1 MHLQLDSVLNA
12 QALSVFEASSHGL
25 EMYAQCS
32 AYMQDCQLLKCV
44 GSAVFAFN
52 SGAYLFCVCVC
63 VCVCMCVCRRVRDCQ
78 LLKCV
83 GSAVFAFDS
92 GAYLLCVCVC
102 VCVYVCVQTCARLP
116 APLMCGQ
123 RGVCF

>member
-63 VCVCMCVCRRVRDCQ
+63 VYVCVCVCADVCGTASSSNVWAARCLLLTAVRIC
-78 LLKCV
+78 
-83 GSAVFAFDS
+83 F
-92 GAYLLCVCVC
+92 VCVC
-102 VCVYVCVQTCARLP
+102 VCVYVCVQMCAGLP
-116 APLMCGQ
+116 APQTCGQ
-123 RGVCF
+123 LGVSF

>member
-44 GSAVFAFN
+44 GSAVFALTAVRICF
-52 SGAYLFCVCVC
+52 VCVC
-63 VCVCMCVCRRVRDCQ
+63 
-78 LLKCV
+78 
-83 GSAVFAFDS
+83 A
-92 GAYLLCVCVC
+92 
-102 VCVYVCVQTCARLP
+102 CVYVCVSAGLIYAHKFVEYARLFP
-116 APLMCGQ
+116 TL
-123 RGVCF
+123 FTY